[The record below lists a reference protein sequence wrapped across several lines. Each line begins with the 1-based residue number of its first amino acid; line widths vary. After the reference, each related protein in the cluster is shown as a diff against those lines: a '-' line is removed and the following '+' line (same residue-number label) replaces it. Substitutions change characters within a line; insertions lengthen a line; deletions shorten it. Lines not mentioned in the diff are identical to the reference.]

1 MRGNLKR
8 NLRLLVVTAIAIGG
22 LVIGANP
29 ANAAGTYLYRTNG
42 GSIFMTQK
50 VSTSA
55 SGILIRSGT
64 SARMICW
71 TTGPNTNFFGNYW
84 TAKYFKV
91 TAYTT
96 AGARTGYV
104 TASVVANQTVVGH
117 C

>member
-1 MRGNLKR
+1 MRGNLKS
-8 NLRLLVVTAIAIGG
+8 NLRLLVITAIALGG

-29 ANAAGTYLYRTNG
+29 ASAAGTYLYRTNG

-50 VSTSA
+50 VGSN
-55 SGILIRSGT
+55 SGILIRNGT

-71 TTGPNTNFFGNYW
+71 TTGPNTISFGNYW

-96 AGARTGYV
+96 VGARTGYV
-104 TASVVANQTVVGH
+104 TASVVANQTVVGR